1 MKPFLKIVDAG
12 LKETFEDLE
21 TALDGLT
28 EDELNW
34 RPTLDSNCVSWLVWH
49 MARVEDNWVNIRLRE
64 GESIWESDSWSQR
77 LGVEVQGNGWGQSA
91 EEIRSMVQIDV
102 PAAMEYYNAVR
113 TATTRYFEEEMHEE
127 DLSAVVKHPSGD
139 SRLDWTYD
147 RVLGHLLAEEAQH
160 LGQVAYLRGMMRGLD
175 Q

>member
-12 LKETFEDLE
+12 LKETFTDLE
-21 TALDGLT
+21 TALVGLT
-28 EDELNW
+28 EDELHW

-49 MARVEDNWVNIRLRE
+49 MARVEDNWVNIRLR
-64 GESIWESDSWSQR
+64 GRESIWDSMSWAPR
-77 LGVEVQGNGWGQSA
+77 LGVDVQGNGWGQSA
-91 EEIRSMVQIDV
+91 EDIRSMPRIDV
-102 PAAMEYYNAVR
+102 PVAMEYYRDVR
-113 TATTRYFEEEMHEE
+113 SATTRYFEDEMHES
-127 DLSAVVKHPSGD
+127 DLAAVVKHPSGD

-147 RVLGHLLAEEAQH
+147 KVLGHLLAEEAQH

>member
-12 LKETFEDLE
+12 LKESFDDLE
-21 TALDGLT
+21 EALDGLT

-49 MARVEDNWVNIRLRE
+49 MARVEDNWVNIRLRG
-64 GESIWESDSWSQR
+64 GEPIWDTDSWAQR

-91 EEIRSMVQIDV
+91 EEMRAMQPIDV
-102 PAAMEYYNAVR
+102 PTAMEYYRAVR
-113 TATTRYFEEEMHEE
+113 SGTTQYFENEMQEA
-127 DLSAVVKHPSGD
+127 DLAAVVKHPSGD

-147 RVLGHLLAEEAQH
+147 KVLGHLLAEEAQH
-160 LGQVAYLRGMMRGLD
+160 LGQVSYLRGMMRGLD
-175 Q
+175 K